1 MSIPFTFSLS
11 LPLSLSLRSISLPLT
26 LFFFPM
32 ANWLY
37 YRWERMQS
45 LKWIRH
51 LVDHYPKHI
60 PKCCI
65 MSLIGIAQNGKDEF
79 RRICLEILR
88 ALCITNTQIIS
99 ECNGFKILIDSV
111 LNPQLHD
118 ISNSLVLTIIYILD
132 HPSTRKYLRPSL
144 DIQRL
149 AHIPSSHSSLPN
161 TGIH

>member
-1 MSIPFTFSLS
+1 MSHPYH
-11 LPLSLSLRSISLPLT
+11 LPLLSLSLHPSIHSHPLSIPMT
-26 LFFFPM
+26 LHFGTLR
-32 ANWLY
+32 WCD
-37 YRWERMQS
+37 RWERMQS

-99 ECNGFKILIDSV
+99 ECNGFKVLIDSV

-144 DIQRL
+144 DIQRFVHTQNL
-149 AHIPSSHSSLPN
+149 FIQIPCN
-161 TGIH
+161 